1 MLRCPKC
8 GRTYETDTQKF
19 CTHDGGRL
27 AVDDS
32 PPSSMAPTAYDLN
45 QTVRTD
51 AFDPEATVTR
61 FPDLNKT
68 VAAAPTSEIRSKDTG
83 PAATPPP
90 PQPTPPPQPPQYQQ
104 PPQPTPPAR
113 DVQPTIA
120 FNQTQQP
127 PPQQQPFYPPPPDAH
142 AQQTPHGS
150 ASMPPQQQQQQQQ
163 QYAPAQYQQPAAA
176 PTSRKKSSRMPLI
189 VGLVVLVLLGS
200 AAAWYFL
207 VYKKGEAGAGNA
219 NVANANAN
227 ANVTANAND
236 NSNTTAN
243 TTANA
248 NTDVTPPP
256 TQPPPNST
264 EFVNTKANL
273 DGKLAE
279 NYSDF
284 SFYYPNTWEKDPKTG
299 VAGASNFIRVERRLP
314 PDFTQENFG
323 VSWYESKGTYEADS
337 QEVFPKLVESLKARY
352 EKSFPEFEVLSEG
365 ETTVNGT
372 KGYEFRFQSVSKG
385 TEKGDITLWG
395 RVVFLPPGVE
405 GKKNGVQLLML
416 TTSLAPELTSADDVG
431 IKGELPMILN
441 SFRLGSK

>member
-1 MLRCPKC
+1 M
-8 GRTYETDTQKF
+8 Q
-19 CTHDGGRL
+19 
-27 AVDDS
+27 
-32 PPSSMAPTAYDLN
+32 PPA
-45 QTVRTD
+45 
-51 AFDPEATVTR
+51 
-61 FPDLNKT
+61 
-68 VAAAPTSEIRSKDTG
+68 
-83 PAATPPP
+83 
-90 PQPTPPPQPPQYQQ
+90 PPQY
-104 PPQPTPPAR
+104 
-113 DVQPTIA
+113 
-120 FNQTQQP
+120 
-127 PPQQQPFYPPPPDAH
+127 
-142 AQQTPHGS
+142 
-150 ASMPPQQQQQQQQ
+150 QQ
-163 QYAPAQYQQPAAA
+163 QYAPAQYQQPAATAA
-176 PTSRKKSSRMPLI
+176 PGKKSSRMPLI
-189 VGLVVLVLLGS
+189 IGLVVLVLLGG

-207 VYKKGEAGAGNA
+207 VYKKGEAAGGNA
-219 NVANANAN
+219 NVANANANAN

-243 TTANA
+243 A
-248 NTDVTPPP
+248 NTGTLPTP
-256 TQPPPNST
+256 TAPPPNAT
-264 EFVNTKANL
+264 EFVNAKANL

-323 VSWYESKGTYEADS
+323 VSWYESRGTYEADS
-337 QEVFPKLVESLKARY
+337 QDVFPKLVESSKNRFSKAY
-352 EKSFPEFEVLSEG
+352 PEFEVVSEG
-365 ETTVNGT
+365 ETTINGI

-441 SFRLGSK
+441 SFKMGSK